1 MPVSFDRCET
11 RPPHIDGILS
21 GLDRYN
27 PETTTVFQDYV
38 SEQCDQ
44 KTFDCYANLALLK
57 LYQFN
62 PHLLHPETT
71 TNILMKCLT
80 VFPSPSFHLALSLLP
95 PSTQPFV
102 PSPPTPQTDLF
113 ESIQKLTRLN
123 TLLESASYADFWSIF
138 NGDDLYVDLAADVT
152 GFEELVRIRIAIEV
166 GKAFR
171 EIDLGV
177 LGAWLD
183 LKGEGLGKFVREVCG
198 WEVVNAAAGSGAK
211 TVKVPRNREN
221 EAKSEVRGER
231 VGMEMFG
238 RVVRRGFEQPA

>member
-1 MPVSFDRCET
+1 
-11 RPPHIDGILS
+11 
-21 GLDRYN
+21 
-27 PETTTVFQDYV
+27 
-38 SEQCDQ
+38 
-44 KTFDCYANLALLK
+44 
-57 LYQFN
+57 
-62 PHLLHPETT
+62 
-71 TNILMKCLT
+71 MKCLT

-95 PSTQPFV
+95 PSTQPYTPN
-102 PSPPTPQTDLF
+102 PSTPQTDLS

-123 TLLESASYADFWSIF
+123 TLLESAAYADFWAVF

-171 EIDLGV
+171 EIDLVV
-177 LGAWLD
+177 LGSWLD
-183 LKGEGLGKFVREVCG
+183 LKGEALGKFVKEVCG
-198 WEVVNAAAGSGAK
+198 WEVVLASGGGAGK